1 MRWPTT
7 AAPAAPAAP
16 ASVRLERL
24 DDEGYVSFV
33 ATARAAAADELLVAA
48 FLLGKGVEECLHLG
62 RTLGLDRAGLA
73 GLGQGARRLQW
84 RCPSWRPWGWAG
96 RGRGAES

>member
-1 MRWPTT
+1 MVMMNSQRILSEVVSMRWPTT

-33 ATARAAAADELLVAA
+33 ATARAAAADELL
-48 FLLGKGVEECLHLG
+48 
-62 RTLGLDRAGLA
+62 
-73 GLGQGARRLQW
+73 
-84 RCPSWRPWGWAG
+84 
-96 RGRGAES
+96 